1 MGNLLRARKGPRG
14 PEEAGEVSL
23 EDACS
28 LLGGTGHPRWIE
40 AQRDRQREQNSARG
54 REEEKD
60 EKPLQKNLAERTK
73 EETAGEKAEKRRHR
87 GIKMAEK

>member
-1 MGNLLRARKGPRG
+1 MDRGLKRWTNG
-14 PEEAGEVSL
+14 PE
-23 EDACS
+23 
-28 LLGGTGHPRWIE
+28 
-40 AQRDRQREQNSARG
+40 QRKRG

-60 EKPLQKNLAERTK
+60 EEPLQKNLAARTK